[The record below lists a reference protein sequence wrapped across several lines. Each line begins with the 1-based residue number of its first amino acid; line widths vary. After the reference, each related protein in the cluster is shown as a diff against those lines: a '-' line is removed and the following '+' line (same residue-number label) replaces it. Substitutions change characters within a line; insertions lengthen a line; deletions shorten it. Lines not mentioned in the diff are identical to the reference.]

1 MNEIDINNQLNKS
14 INYKESKLSNRS
26 LYNKT
31 SIKERNELVEEYE
44 SEISSLN
51 NKISELKS
59 SLELLT
65 NSNNNDSQK
74 NQLNRG
80 ATEVGENNMW
90 ISEKYFKNWGI
101 REAIRE
107 FIQNQYDGIITKI
120 KSRKNLEVKKVGKEY
135 IINGRKKY
143 LEYDFLNKEQDKIF
157 GKIRYNPFKNV
168 LSISNEGE
176 LLLADFLLGGS
187 KEEENNPDII
197 GVFGEGMKL
206 AILSLCRLEKE
217 VIIISSNKKYTFRLK
232 EDINFIK
239 NSIPQKCLHCKTE
252 EYYDNDC
259 KDQIKVMIKNITSE
273 EWSNQIDNFLW
284 LLGKNIEIYTS
295 LDKNNKEL
303 GQVIYEDYLKSKI
316 FVKGIFV
323 QEIKE
328 DKEKVVPG
336 FNTSLKIDRDRNCIQ
351 DSYELKSIISEIM
364 SGIINKNI
372 DYLKSVQQKTGGT
385 FIKTEYGLEKT
396 DEEDNL
402 CFFQSELKN
411 LTNNLISC
419 LESNNLNNVF
429 SSYKLSNYLSEEAI
443 KIIWNE
449 MNLKPENTNKQPTDE
464 PYSIKKFIEEKKLP
478 EDFYPYYNVN
488 YDLMKI
494 LEKSTFYKTI
504 KTKFIECAEKA
515 ENVEPRKEYQ
525 IAIKDVCSKIQIFD
539 KDFNETKI
547 KFKKFREIDV
557 DLCFKNNDEIIFS
570 SLKLEEKL
578 NEEWKFWIFV
588 KILNIIGKKIE
599 DCYSLFKKVFFI

>member
-1 MNEIDINNQLNKS
+1 M
-14 INYKESKLSNRS
+14 
-26 LYNKT
+26 
-31 SIKERNELVEEYE
+31 IKERNKLVEKYE

-51 NKISELKS
+51 NKISNLKS
-59 SLELLT
+59 RLKSLT
-65 NSNNNDSQK
+65 NSRNNDSLK

-90 ISEKYFKNWGI
+90 ISEKYCKNWGL
-101 REAIRE
+101 REGIRE

-157 GKIRYNPFKNV
+157 GKIRYNPSKNV

-232 EDINFIK
+232 EDITFIK

-588 KILNIIGKKIE
+588 KILNIIGKKN
-599 DCYSLFKKVFFI
+599 

>member
-1 MNEIDINNQLNKS
+1 M
-14 INYKESKLSNRS
+14 
-26 LYNKT
+26 
-31 SIKERNELVEEYE
+31 IKERNKLVEEYE

-65 NSNNNDSQK
+65 NSRNNDSQK
-74 NQLNRG
+74 NQLNEG
-80 ATEVGENNMW
+80 ETEVRDNNMW
-90 ISEKYFKNWGI
+90 ISENYCKNWGL
-101 REAIRE
+101 REGIRE

-157 GKIRYNPFKNV
+157 GKIRYNPSKNV

-232 EDINFIK
+232 EDITFIK

-284 LLGKNIEIYTS
+284 LLGKDIEIYTS

-303 GQVIYEDYLKSKI
+303 GQIIFEDYLRSKI

-323 QEIKE
+323 QEIEE

-336 FNTSLKIDRDRNCIQ
+336 FNTSLKLDRDRNCIQ
-351 DSYELKSIISEIM
+351 NSYELKSVISEIM
-364 SGIINKNI
+364 SGTINKNI

-385 FIKTEYGLEKT
+385 FIKTEYGFKKT
-396 DEEDNL
+396 DKKDNL

-411 LTNNLISC
+411 LTNNLIYC
-419 LESNNLNNVF
+419 LESNNLKYVFDNYDLRNN
-429 SSYKLSNYLSEEAI
+429 LSKEAI
-443 KIIWNE
+443 EIIWNE
-449 MNLKPENTNKQPTDE
+449 MNLRPEYKNKQPTDG
-464 PYSIKKFIEEKKLP
+464 PNSIKKFIEEKKLP
-478 EDFYPYYNVN
+478 EDFYPYYIVN
-488 YDLMKI
+488 YKFMSI
-494 LEKSTFYKTI
+494 LEKSPFYKTI
-504 KTKFIECAEKA
+504 ETKFIECLEKT
-515 ENVEPRKEYQ
+515 ENVEPRKEYK
-525 IAIKDVCSKIQIFD
+525 IAIKDVCSKIQLIV

-547 KFKKFREIDV
+547 KFKKFREVDD
-557 DLCFKNNDEIIFS
+557 DLCFKNNDEIFFS
-570 SLKLEEKL
+570 SVKLEEKL

-588 KILNIIGKKIE
+588 KILNVIGKKIE
-599 DCYSLFKKVFFI
+599 DSYSLFNKVLNTF

>member
-1 MNEIDINNQLNKS
+1 M
-14 INYKESKLSNRS
+14 
-26 LYNKT
+26 
-31 SIKERNELVEEYE
+31 IKERNKLVEEYE

-90 ISEKYFKNWGI
+90 ISEKYCKNWGL
-101 REAIRE
+101 REGIRE

-157 GKIRYNPFKNV
+157 GKIRYNPSKNV

-232 EDINFIK
+232 EDITFIK

>member
-1 MNEIDINNQLNKS
+1 M
-14 INYKESKLSNRS
+14 
-26 LYNKT
+26 
-31 SIKERNELVEEYE
+31 IKERNKLVEEYE

-157 GKIRYNPFKNV
+157 GKIRYNHFKKV

-232 EDINFIK
+232 EDITFIK

-284 LLGKNIEIYTS
+284 LLGENIEIYTS

-316 FVKGIFV
+316 YVKGIFV
-323 QEIKE
+323 QEIKG

-336 FNTSLKIDRDRNCIQ
+336 FNTSLKLDRDRNCIQ
-351 DSYELKSIISEIM
+351 NSYELKSVISEIM
-364 SGIINKNI
+364 SGTINKNI

-429 SSYKLSNYLSEEAI
+429 SSYNLRNNLSKEAI
-443 KIIWNE
+443 EIFWNE
-449 MNLKPENTNKQPTDE
+449 MNLEPENTNKQPTNE
-464 PYSIKKFIEEKKLP
+464 PNSIKKFIEEKKLP

-488 YDLMKI
+488 YDLMNI
-494 LEKSTFYKTI
+494 LEKSPFYKTI
-504 KTKFIECAEKA
+504 ETKFIEYAEKT

-588 KILNIIGKKIE
+588 KILNIIGKKN
-599 DCYSLFKKVFFI
+599 